1 MSAEKRILVV
11 DDFST
16 MRRIVINILHRLGY
30 QNVVEA
36 ENGADALKKL
46 KGESFQLVISDW
58 NMPTMTGLE
67 LLEAVRAD
75 ASLKD
80 TPFLMVTAEG
90 RKENIIAAVK
100 AGANNYVVKP
110 FNQATLEEKITNI
123 FSQN

>member
-1 MSAEKRILVV
+1 MSTDKKILVV

-30 QNVVEA
+30 QDVVEA
-36 ENGADALKKL
+36 ENGSDALKKL
-46 KGESFQLVISDW
+46 KEENFHLVISDW
-58 NMPTMTGLE
+58 NMPTMSGYE
-67 LLEAVRAD
+67 LLQALRSDD
-75 ASLKD
+75 ALKE

-110 FNQATLEEKITNI
+110 FNQATLEEKINSI
-123 FSQN
+123 FGSN

>member
-1 MSAEKRILVV
+1 MSNSKKILVV

-30 QNVVEA
+30 QDVVEA

-46 KGESFQLVISDW
+46 KAGSFELVISDW
-58 NMPTMTGLE
+58 NMPTMTGIE
-67 LLEAVRAD
+67 LLQAVRSD
-75 ASLKD
+75 DTLKE

-100 AGANNYVVKP
+100 AGASNYVIKP
-110 FNQATLEEKITNI
+110 FNQATLEEKINSI
-123 FSQN
+123 FSNN

>member
-1 MSAEKRILVV
+1 MSTEKKILVV

-30 QNVVEA
+30 TNVVEA

-46 KGESFQLVISDW
+46 KEEKFELVISDW

-67 LLEAVRAD
+67 LLQAVRSD
-75 ASLKD
+75 DSLKD

-90 RKENIIAAVK
+90 RKENILTAVK
-100 AGANNYVVKP
+100 SGANNYVVKP
-110 FNQATLEEKITNI
+110 FNQATLEEKINAI
-123 FSQN
+123 FSG